1 MTVHYLIHL
10 LYLILVCQVIP
21 QALSYQINPSRLD
34 TNALLLEIRSDV
46 KNTNAKFDNLEKSV
60 ATLKS
65 ENTLR
70 KEENK
75 KLLQKVEHLSNSVNE
90 VRKIAIDS
98 ERRSERVEAQSRRD
112 NLKFYGIDE
121 KKMKRGQI
129 LKLRFDMKSHDW
141 D

>member
-1 MTVHYLIHL
+1 M
-10 LYLILVCQVIP
+10 VCQVIP
-21 QALSYQINPSRLD
+21 QALSYQIDPSQLD
-34 TNALLLEIRSDV
+34 TNALLLEIRSNV
-46 KNTNAKFDNLEKSV
+46 KNMNAKFDNLEKSV

-98 ERRSERVEAQSRRD
+98 ERRSERLEAQSRRD